1 MSASPFEHP
10 FLSGLFGDAELS
22 DILSEKAD
30 IEAMVRF
37 EIALAQAQ
45 AMAGVITAGDADLI
59 MRGSSQ
65 FDVDMAAL
73 REGVAK
79 DGVVVPEFVRQLR
92 HAVGGTAAS
101 KVHFGATSQDVID
114 TSLMLR
120 LKDAT
125 QTLTRRL
132 TNIVSRMQDIASRDG
147 SNRLMGY
154 TRMQPA
160 IAITVA
166 DRVASWTAPLQRN
179 ATRLEQFSRDGFAV
193 QFGGAVG
200 TLEKLGEHAP
210 IVRKE
215 LARILVLQDPPQWHS
230 QRDGIVEFGNML
242 SLITGSLGKFGQD
255 VALLAQMGGEIQM
268 SGGGGSSA
276 MPHKQN
282 PVAAESLVTL
292 ARFNAT
298 QISGLH
304 QAMIHEQER
313 AGGAWMLEW
322 LILPQMVL
330 ATGASLLIA
339 NRLLSQIDGIGEQT
353 G

>member
-22 DILSEKAD
+22 DILSEKVD
-30 IEAMVRF
+30 IAAMVRF

-45 AMAGVITAGDADLI
+45 AMAGVITAGDADTIL
-59 MRGSSQ
+59 RGLSQ

-73 REGVAK
+73 REGVAR

-132 TNIVSRMQDIASRDG
+132 TKIVSRMQDIASRDG

-160 IAITVA
+160 IAITVQ
-166 DRVASWTAPLQRN
+166 DRVTSWTAPLQRDVM
-179 ATRLEQFSRDGFAV
+179 RIEQFSSEGFAV

-200 TLEKLGEHAP
+200 TLEKLGEHGP

-215 LARILVLQDPPQWHS
+215 LARILGLQDRQQWHS
-230 QRDGIVEFGNML
+230 QRDRIVEFGTIL

-255 VALLAQMGGEIQM
+255 MALLAQMGEAIKL

-282 PVAAESLVTL
+282 PVAAETLVML

-304 QAMIHEQER
+304 HAMVHEQER
-313 AGGAWMLEW
+313 SGGAWMLEW

-339 NRLLSQIDGIGEQT
+339 DRLLGQIDRIGEQT